1 MLPLNAWLNNVS
13 LQGLD
18 GRILVQNIPD
28 NAPQTELLYG
38 DNPGRSGQRWLARR
52 RVNRRVSVVFAIRE
66 LRDLAARA
74 AILDRVNGWAQDGV
88 LQISNRPGQQ
98 LRVLCA
104 GRAAM
109 MTPRDYREE
118 FTIDFDAAASPFW
131 EDRVAQML
139 RLTGTGGSGSILNR
153 GTADALAA
161 VTVTPTGGTL
171 QTLTITLG
179 AYHFALSGLNVAQGV
194 PLRIGYDERGYLYI
208 KTSAASLLA
217 CRSDQSTDDLMA
229 APGYNEVS
237 FTASTACQVETE
249 VRGTWL

>member
-74 AILDRVNGWAQDGV
+74 AILDAANGWAQDGV
-88 LQISNRPGQQ
+88 LQISNRPDQQ

-104 GRAAM
+104 GRVAC

-118 FTIDFDAAASPFW
+118 FQIDFDAAAWPYW
-131 EDRVAQML
+131 EDRVPQT
-139 RLTGTGGSGSILNR
+139 LTLSGRSGSGNILNR
-153 GTADALAA
+153 GTAEALAA
-161 VTVTPTGGTL
+161 VTVTPTSGKLTTL
-171 QTLTITLG
+171 SITLG
-179 AYHFALSGLNVAQGV
+179 SASFSLSGLSIAKNT
-194 PLRIGYDERGYLYI
+194 PLRIGYDERGYLFI
-208 KTSAASLLA
+208 KTASESLMGS
-217 CRSDQSTDDLMA
+217 RSGDSSDDLTA

-237 FTASTACQVETE
+237 FTANTASQVRME